1 MKKNI
6 LKNNSGFTL
15 VELMVALGLFSLL
28 LLMTVGGFV
37 RSLRTER
44 QTSAFTFVN
53 NSLSIAIEQMGKE
66 IRTGRNFC
74 ASGTSCQSSSV
85 LSFLSAK
92 GTIITYCLDGDAIK
106 RNAGSDCT
114 SGKKITGD
122 NVNVQYLAFLISN
135 NQGNN
140 GWPPRVTILVG
151 ANSKKQMPASYNIN
165 LQTTVSSRSLAGLR

>member
-1 MKKNI
+1 MKNYFYK
-6 LKNNSGFTL
+6 KDAGFTL
-15 VELMVALGLFSLL
+15 VELIVALGLFSLL

-44 QTSAFTFVN
+44 QASAFTFVN

-85 LSFLSAK
+85 LSFLNAK
-92 GTIITYCLDGDAIK
+92 GAVITYCIDSGTIK
-106 RNAGSDCT
+106 RNIGSDCP
-114 SGKKITGD
+114 SGQKITGD
-122 NVNVQYLAFLISN
+122 DVNVQYLTLRMCD
-135 NQGNN
+135 NQVNTGY
-140 GWPPRVTILVG
+140 PPRITILTG
-151 ANSKKQMPASYNIN
+151 ANSKKQTPSSYNIN